1 MQHGYYNSKPAL
13 MKRLNRATG
22 QIGGIG
28 KMIDNDAYC
37 IDILTQIT
45 AVRAAL
51 DKVALE
57 LIKDHAKHCMAG
69 HDPAVKDKK
78 AKELT
83 DAIGRIL

>member
-1 MQHGYYNSKPAL
+1 MQHGYYDSKPEL
-13 MKRLNRATG
+13 MKRLNRAAG

-28 KMIDNDAYC
+28 RMIEDDTYC

-57 LIKDHAKHCMAG
+57 LVEDHAKHCMAETDS
-69 HDPAVKDKK
+69 HLKDKK

-83 DAIGRIL
+83 DAIGRMI